1 MNEEESKV
9 SNSSILRRIATQF
22 SHLLSAQLVE
32 TVLSGIFFLYV
43 AWLDSNLYG
52 EIMYSFA
59 VGVMTLRVVQFGL
72 YYRQVTDLTGSSRED
87 AAEIIFRVSCIKAAL
102 LGPCLL
108 VLGGLAWYRGFSTQ
122 MTAILFLVSL
132 GFALEAF
139 PDSVFA
145 DFRVRGAQRR
155 EARIKAYGSASGF
168 GFGIVA
174 AVTGLHPVFV
184 GLFRIISSA
193 VRIGLA
199 GRAYIAEY
207 PLTATRIPTLHKL
220 YQTAR
225 GAVVFALIDILT
237 NIYTRTNLLFL
248 ESSSGTQ
255 GVAFYSAT
263 WLIVDS
269 VSWLTAELLLGW
281 VVFPVLATLWIS
293 GKDQFSHL
301 VRNAG
306 LWLVAIALPIMFVL
320 SAESDLIIGLAFP
333 KGYSEAV
340 WMQRYLVWTI
350 LFSFVQYLFAYVIM
364 VIGAARVLLTFSVL
378 AMALNLILN
387 VTLVGPFGLLGG
399 CLVIIFTKMVM
410 ALMTFTYC
418 QARFRFFRAGDLVY
432 LLGLSVVS
440 LGMFALVEGIVGH
453 HAAVAGSVVFYTA
466 SLLLLRKRFIG
477 SPHRGNIA

>member
-1 MNEEESKV
+1 MNEDKSKV
-9 SNSSILRRIATQF
+9 SNSSLLRRIATRF
-22 SHLLSAQLVE
+22 SHLLSAHLVE
-32 TVLSGIFFLYV
+32 TVLSGVFFLYV
-43 AWLDSNLYG
+43 AWLDPNLYG
-52 EIMYSFA
+52 QIMYSVA
-59 VGVMTLRVVQFGL
+59 VGVMMLRVVQFGL

-87 AAEIIFRVSCIKAAL
+87 AAEVIFRVSCIKASL

-145 DFRVRGAQRR
+145 DFRVRGEQYR

-168 GFGIVA
+168 GFGIA
-174 AVTGLHPVFV
+174 AAMTGLSPLFV

-193 VRIGLA
+193 VRTGMA
-199 GRAYIAEY
+199 GIAYVSEY
-207 PLTATRIPTLHKL
+207 PFTVTGIPKWSEL
-220 YQTAR
+220 YLTAR
-225 GAVVFALIDILT
+225 GAAVFALIDILA

-281 VVFPVLATLWIS
+281 VIFPVLATLWIRA
-293 GKDQFSHL
+293 KDQFFYL

-320 SAESDLIIGLAFP
+320 SAESDSIIGLTFP
-333 KGYSEAV
+333 KGYSDAA

-350 LFSFVQYLFAYVIM
+350 LFSFVQYLFAYVIV
-364 VIGAARVLLTFSVL
+364 VIGAANVLLVFSVFT
-378 AMALNLILN
+378 MALNLILN
-387 VTLVGPFGLLGG
+387 VTLVGPLGLLGG
-399 CLVIIFTKMVM
+399 CLVIIGTKTAM
-410 ALMTFTYC
+410 ALMTFIYC
-418 QARFRFFRAGDLVY
+418 QARFRFFGVGDLFY
-432 LLGLSVVS
+432 LLGLVAVS
-440 LGMFALVEGIVGH
+440 LGMFALAEGIVGH
-453 HAAVAGSVVFYTA
+453 HGAVAGDYRTVCRRSPA
-466 SLLLLRKRFIG
+466 AG
-477 SPHRGNIA
+477 SEIYRQPTSRRR